1 MINRYLKGVTS
12 LSQSK
17 YTVAKRS
24 VWYFLRTFAAI
35 VIVFAAC
42 VGITITALNISNIYI
57 IATEGMNLRAE
68 CILENKS
75 LDELTEYFT
84 VECIDADRPLYINPY
99 KDYSIT
105 NFDYRLSVEGVYVLP
120 WGRTGTIKL
129 LERIPSITGTKNVE
143 AEQADAADGADAEQE
158 PKAAVPEWTDARYT
172 ITLKQISGRWYIS
185 SITVTEENPPEKIK
199 PTPDMS
205 LMPEKGNG

>member
-1 MINRYLKGVTS
+1 MINQYLKGVTS

-57 IATEGMNLRAE
+57 IATEGMNLREDKALRAS
-68 CILENKS
+68 LEGKS

-120 WGRTGTIKL
+120 WGKTGTIKL
-129 LERIPSITGTKNVE
+129 LERIPSITGTKNV
-143 AEQADAADGADAEQE
+143 GE
-158 PKAAVPEWTDARYT
+158 PKDVSTHK
-172 ITLKQISGRWYIS
+172 L
-185 SITVTEENPPEKIK
+185 
-199 PTPDMS
+199 
-205 LMPEKGNG
+205 LL